1 MTPSLLQL
9 ELHGRATGVVLVTH
23 GGKARSTAADSH
35 LRGPAMRMLPFSAD
49 LARAGRRRGLL
60 VAQLR
65 YRLQGYNDGDAVED
79 VSWALDRLAAHNVPI
94 CIVGHSMGARAALRS
109 AGHPAVT
116 AVAALAPWL
125 PPDEPVAQL
134 DGRTLLIVHGLA
146 DRITS
151 PARSA
156 EYVRRARRFAR
167 GVRYVEI
174 ARSGHAMLQ
183 RPLVWHRLVRQFC
196 LEQLGL
202 AVARPTPA
210 MDEVRL

>member
-1 MTPSLLQL
+1 
-9 ELHGRATGVVLVTH
+9 
-23 GGKARSTAADSH
+23 
-35 LRGPAMRMLPFSAD
+35 MLPFSGD
-49 LARAGRRRGLL
+49 LARAGYRRGLA

-65 YRLQGYNDGDAVED
+65 YRLQGYNQGEAVED
-79 VSWALDRLAAHNVPI
+79 VVWALDRLSAQHEAPI

-125 PPDEPVAQL
+125 PPEEPVDQL
-134 DGRTLLIVHGLA
+134 DGRALLVVHGLA
-146 DRITS
+146 DRITA

-156 EYVRRARRFAR
+156 EYVRRARRVASCT
-167 GVRYVEI
+167 RYVNV

-183 RPLVWHRLVRQFC
+183 RPLVWQRLVRQFC

-202 AVARPTPA
+202 AAAVPTA
-210 MDEVRL
+210 AVDEVTL